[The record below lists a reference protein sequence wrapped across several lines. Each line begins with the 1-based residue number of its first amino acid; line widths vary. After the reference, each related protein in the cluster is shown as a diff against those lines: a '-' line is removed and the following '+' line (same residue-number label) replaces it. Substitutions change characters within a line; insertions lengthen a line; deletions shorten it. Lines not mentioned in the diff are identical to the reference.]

1 MTHRQA
7 MDQKTVDDSV
17 GTLGRSTALLGLCLV
32 AVAPTVSIITGFVFK
47 AGLFAV
53 LVFCVT
59 KVWMFGLPVFWHMKI
74 EGKPFSWSPPKNGG
88 WGVSFALGVG
98 MMIAVIGAYLLLG
111 EIMIDKQTLYELLEP
126 VGLTTASQLA
136 GAILF
141 WVFVN
146 SVLEEYVFRW
156 FITSKI
162 EQLTGAKWTAV
173 FLSAGVF
180 TLHHTIALMMFIN
193 PLGTFI
199 ASLGVFIG
207 GAIFS
212 WIYLQY
218 RSIWVAWIAHAC
230 ADVAVF
236 GIAWHLVI
244 GF

>member
-1 MTHRQA
+1 MEHVN
-7 MDQKTVDDSV
+7 VDNSV
-17 GTLGRSTALLGLCLV
+17 ATLGRSTVLLGLCLV
-32 AVAPTVSIITGFVFK
+32 AVAPTVSIFTGFVFK
-47 AGLFAV
+47 AGLLAV
-53 LVFCVT
+53 LVFCIT
-59 KVWMFGLPVFWHMKI
+59 KVWIFGLPAFWHLKI
-74 EGKPFSWSPPKNGG
+74 EGKSFSWSPPKNGG
-88 WGVSFALGVG
+88 WVVSFALGVG

-111 EIMIDKQTLYELLEP
+111 ETMIDKQTLLELLEP
-126 VGLTTASQLA
+126 VGLTTPSQLA

-162 EQLTGAKWTAV
+162 EELTGAKWTAV

-180 TLHHTIALMMFIN
+180 TLHHTIALMLFIS
-193 PLGTFI
+193 PVGTFI

>member
-7 MDQKTVDDSV
+7 MEYETVDDSV
-17 GTLGRSTALLGLCLV
+17 ATLGRSTALLGLCLV
-32 AVAPTVSIITGFVFK
+32 AVAPTASIITGFVFK
-47 AGLFAV
+47 AGLFAI
-53 LVFCVT
+53 LVFCIT
-59 KVWMFGLPVFWHMKI
+59 KVWLFGLPVFWHMKI

-98 MMIAVIGAYLLLG
+98 MMIVVIGAYLLLG

-126 VGLTTASQLA
+126 VGLTSASHLA

-180 TLHHTIALMMFIN
+180 TLHHTIALMMFIS

>member
-1 MTHRQA
+1 MI
-7 MDQKTVDDSV
+7 
-17 GTLGRSTALLGLCLV
+17 
-32 AVAPTVSIITGFVFK
+32 AVFVFI
-47 AGLFAV
+47 F
-53 LVFCVT
+53 T
-59 KVWMFGLPVFWHMKI
+59 KLWIFGLPAFWHLKV
-74 EGKPFSWSPPKNGG
+74 EGKPASWSKPAQGG
-88 WGVSFALGVG
+88 WLVSLGLGLG
-98 MMIAVIGAYLLLG
+98 MMVFIIGAYLLLG
-111 EIMIDKQTLYELLEP
+111 DLMIDKTTMTELIEP
-126 VGLTTASQLA
+126 VGLTTASTLA
-136 GAILF
+136 GAIFF

-146 SVLEEYVFRW
+146 SVLEEYVYRW

-162 EQLTGAKWTAV
+162 EEILGGKWRAI

-180 TLHHTIALMMFIN
+180 TVHHTIALMMFIS

-218 RSIWVAWIAHAC
+218 RSIWVAWVAHAC

-236 GIAWHLVI
+236 GIAWHLII